1 MPDIVLD
8 FQRSER
14 TGLEE
19 AVLCAGK
26 SPEQI
31 QTILA
36 MAREQSARL
45 LLTRLQ
51 PDLFA
56 ALSEAD
62 RADLDYDVLSG
73 TAFLGA
79 LPEISDATNVCAV
92 TGGSSDAR
100 VALEAIRTLQYYG
113 HDCAHFADLGVAG
126 LWRLTDRLEEI
137 GRFPVVLVVAGME
150 AAMPTVLGGLIRSAI
165 IAVPTSA
172 GYGLSEGGRTALNA
186 ALTSCSP
193 GLCAVNIDNGY
204 GAACVALRILN
215 AAGLIGRS
223 R

>member
-31 QTILA
+31 QTIVE
-36 MAREQSARL
+36 MARERGARM

-51 PDLFA
+51 PEMFA
-56 ALSEAD
+56 ALNEAH
-62 RADLDYDVLSG
+62 RADLDYDALSE

-79 LPEISDATNVCAV
+79 LPEIAERTDICTVS
-92 TGGSSDAR
+92 GGTSDAR
-100 VALEAIRTLQYYG
+100 VAREAIRTLRYYG
-113 HDCAHFADLGVAG
+113 YDCAHFPDLGVAG

-137 GRFPVVLVVAGME
+137 ARYPVVLAVAGME
-150 AAMPTVLGGLIRSAI
+150 AAMPTVLGGLIRSTI
-165 IAVPTSA
+165 VVVPTSA
-172 GYGLSEGGRTALNA
+172 GYGLAESGRTALNA

-204 GAACVALRILN
+204 GAACVALRIL
-215 AAGLIGRS
+215 AAAELIR